1 MNNEMLVAMLIIS
14 PLVGVII
21 GYIVSRIQS
30 NRRRK
35 SALTIDEDTEESVVD
50 MDEFGVLTMS
60 KYDKAD
66 IPESILKENK
76 KVAALKSVRGFRERA
91 MSFSPIELING
102 VEVTVIKNTLNETID
117 RVTDKQYTQELR
129 CLNIEFYL
137 DEIYYC
143 ETIYSE
149 YSFPYN
155 GYYIV
160 GYEKYSLEE
169 LQGYDWIISEMFN
182 IVEEKKKQIHKEK
195 LKDIE
200 VKYSILSHDLV
211 KNNQ

>member
-1 MNNEMLVAMLIIS
+1 MDMISQGLMYFIISLIIM
-14 PLVGVII
+14 II
-21 GYIVSRIQS
+21 FIFIIKKMEEREKKQQEQEATVSDIVLKPKQFESDIEKELKIDK
-30 NRRRK
+30 K
-35 SALTIDEDTEESVVD
+35 ST
-50 MDEFGVLTMS
+50 
-60 KYDKAD
+60 
-66 IPESILKENK
+66 
-76 KVAALKSVRGFRERA
+76 ALKSIREFRERV

-117 RVTDKQYTQELR
+117 MVTDKQYTQELS
-129 CLNIEFYL
+129 CLKIEFYL
-137 DEIYYC
+137 YEIYHC
-143 ETIYSE
+143 ETIYRE

-155 GYYIV
+155 RFYV
-160 GYEKYSLEE
+160 NGYEKYSLEE

>member
-1 MNNEMLVAMLIIS
+1 MEEREEKQQEQGATVS
-14 PLVGVII
+14 D
-21 GYIVSRIQS
+21 IVLELRQVESDIEKELKIDK
-30 NRRRK
+30 K
-35 SALTIDEDTEESVVD
+35 S
-50 MDEFGVLTMS
+50 
-60 KYDKAD
+60 
-66 IPESILKENK
+66 
-76 KVAALKSVRGFRERA
+76 AALKSIRGFRERA

-117 RVTDKQYTQELR
+117 RVTNRQYTQELS
-129 CLNIEFYL
+129 CLKIEFYL
-137 DEIYYC
+137 DEIYHC

-149 YSFPYN
+149 FSFPYN
-155 GYYIV
+155 GYYIN

-169 LQGYDWIISEMFN
+169 LQGYDWIISEMFS

-211 KNNQ
+211 KK

>member
-1 MNNEMLVAMLIIS
+1 MEEREKKQQEQGATVS
-14 PLVGVII
+14 G
-21 GYIVSRIQS
+21 IVLMPKQVESDIEKELKIDK
-30 NRRRK
+30 K
-35 SALTIDEDTEESVVD
+35 S
-50 MDEFGVLTMS
+50 
-60 KYDKAD
+60 
-66 IPESILKENK
+66 
-76 KVAALKSVRGFRERA
+76 AALKSIRGFRERA

-117 RVTDKQYTQELR
+117 RVTNRQYTQELS
-129 CLNIEFYL
+129 CLKIEFYL
-137 DEIYYC
+137 DEIYHC

-149 YSFPYN
+149 FSFPYN
-155 GYYIV
+155 GYYIN

-169 LQGYDWIISEMFN
+169 LQGYDWIISEMFS

>member
-1 MNNEMLVAMLIIS
+1 MDIALRGLVYFIASLVIMIIFIFTIKRMKEREKKQQEQRATVS
-14 PLVGVII
+14 G
-21 GYIVSRIQS
+21 IVLMPEQVETDIEKELKIDK
-30 NRRRK
+30 K
-35 SALTIDEDTEESVVD
+35 ST
-50 MDEFGVLTMS
+50 
-60 KYDKAD
+60 
-66 IPESILKENK
+66 
-76 KVAALKSVRGFRERA
+76 ALKSIREFRERV

-117 RVTDKQYTQELR
+117 RVTNEQYTQELS
-129 CLNIEFYL
+129 CLKIEFYL
-137 DEIYYC
+137 DEIYHC

-149 YSFPYN
+149 FSFPYN
-155 GYYIV
+155 GYYIN

>member
-1 MNNEMLVAMLIIS
+1 MDIALRGLVYFMVSLVIMIIFIF
-14 PLVGVII
+14 II
-21 GYIVSRIQS
+21 KKMEKREKKQQEQGATISGIVLMPKQVESDIEKELKIDK
-30 NRRRK
+30 K
-35 SALTIDEDTEESVVD
+35 S
-50 MDEFGVLTMS
+50 
-60 KYDKAD
+60 
-66 IPESILKENK
+66 
-76 KVAALKSVRGFRERA
+76 AALKSIRGFRERA

-117 RVTDKQYTQELR
+117 RVTNRQYTQELS
-129 CLNIEFYL
+129 CLKIEFYL
-137 DEIYYC
+137 DEIYHC

-149 YSFPYN
+149 YTFPCN
-155 GYYIV
+155 GYYIN

-211 KNNQ
+211 NKVK

>member
-1 MNNEMLVAMLIIS
+1 MDIVLQGLMYVIITLIIA
-14 PLVGVII
+14 II
-21 GYIVSRIQS
+21 FVFIARKIEERREKEQEQETTVSGIVLEPKQV
-30 NRRRK
+30 
-35 SALTIDEDTEESVVD
+35 ES
-50 MDEFGVLTMS
+50 
-60 KYDKAD
+60 D
-66 IPESILKENK
+66 IEKKLNNIKKE
-76 KVAALKSVRGFRERA
+76 AALKSIRDFRERV

-102 VEVTVIKNTLNETID
+102 VEVTVIKNNLNETID

-149 YSFPYN
+149 YTFPCN
-155 GYYIV
+155 GYYIN

-211 KNNQ
+211 KK

>member
-1 MNNEMLVAMLIIS
+1 MDMISQGLMYFIISLIIM
-14 PLVGVII
+14 II
-21 GYIVSRIQS
+21 FIFIIKKMEKREKKQQEQGATVSGIVLMPKQVESDIEKELKIDK
-30 NRRRK
+30 K
-35 SALTIDEDTEESVVD
+35 S
-50 MDEFGVLTMS
+50 
-60 KYDKAD
+60 
-66 IPESILKENK
+66 
-76 KVAALKSVRGFRERA
+76 AALKSVRGFRERA

>member
-102 VEVTVIKNTLNETID
+102 VEVTVIKYTLNETID

-137 DEIYYC
+137 DEIYHC

>member
-1 MNNEMLVAMLIIS
+1 MNNEMLVVMLIIS
-14 PLVGVII
+14 PLIGVII
-21 GYIVSRIQS
+21 GYIVSRIQI

-35 SALTIDEDTEESVVD
+35 STLTIDEDTKESVVD
-50 MDEFGVLTMS
+50 MDEFGVITML
-60 KYDKAD
+60 KYDKVE
-66 IPESILKENK
+66 IPESILKIDK
-76 KVAALKSVRGFRERA
+76 KSAALKSVRGFRERA

-117 RVTDKQYTQELR
+117 RVTNRQYTQELS
-129 CLNIEFYL
+129 CLKIEFYL
-137 DEIYYC
+137 DEIYHC
-143 ETIYSE
+143 ETIYGE
-149 YSFPYN
+149 FSFPYD
-155 GYYIV
+155 GYYIN

-169 LQGYDWIISEMFN
+169 LQGYDWIISEMFS

-211 KNNQ
+211 KK

>member
-1 MNNEMLVAMLIIS
+1 MDMISQGLMYFIISLIIM
-14 PLVGVII
+14 II
-21 GYIVSRIQS
+21 FIFIIKKMEEREKKQQEQEATVSDIVLKPKQFESDIQ
-30 NRRRK
+30 K
-35 SALTIDEDTEESVVD
+35 EFKIDKRS
-50 MDEFGVLTMS
+50 
-60 KYDKAD
+60 
-66 IPESILKENK
+66 
-76 KVAALKSVRGFRERA
+76 AALISIREFRERA

-117 RVTDKQYTQELR
+117 RATNEQYTQELS
-129 CLNIEFYL
+129 CLKIEFYL
-137 DEIYYC
+137 DEIFHC

-149 YSFPYN
+149 YTFPCN
-155 GYYIV
+155 GYYIN

-211 KNNQ
+211 KNN

>member
-1 MNNEMLVAMLIIS
+1 MDMISQGLMYFIISLIIMITFIF
-14 PLVGVII
+14 II
-21 GYIVSRIQS
+21 KKMEEREKKQQEQGATVSGIVLMPKQVESDIEKELKIDK
-30 NRRRK
+30 K
-35 SALTIDEDTEESVVD
+35 S
-50 MDEFGVLTMS
+50 
-60 KYDKAD
+60 
-66 IPESILKENK
+66 
-76 KVAALKSVRGFRERA
+76 AALKSIRGFRERA

-117 RVTDKQYTQELR
+117 RVTDKQYTQELS
-129 CLNIEFYL
+129 CLKIEFYL
-137 DEIYYC
+137 DEIFHC

-149 YSFPYN
+149 YTFPCN
-155 GYYIV
+155 GYYIN

-211 KNNQ
+211 KNN

>member
-1 MNNEMLVAMLIIS
+1 MDIVLRGLV
-14 PLVGVII
+14 
-21 GYIVSRIQS
+21 YFIVSLVIMIIFIFIIKKMEEREKKQQEQKATVSGIVLEPK
-30 NRRRK
+30 RVEPDIEKELKIDKK
-35 SALTIDEDTEESVVD
+35 S
-50 MDEFGVLTMS
+50 
-60 KYDKAD
+60 
-66 IPESILKENK
+66 
-76 KVAALKSVRGFRERA
+76 AALKSIRGFRERA

-117 RVTDKQYTQELR
+117 RVTNRQYTQELS
-129 CLNIEFYL
+129 CLKIEFYL
-137 DEIYYC
+137 DEIYHC

-149 YSFPYN
+149 FSFPYN
-155 GYYIV
+155 GYYIN

>member
-1 MNNEMLVAMLIIS
+1 MDMISQGLMYFIISLIIMIIFIFI
-14 PLVGVII
+14 VRKMEKWEEKQQEQGVTVS
-21 GYIVSRIQS
+21 GIVLKPKQVESDIQ
-30 NRRRK
+30 K
-35 SALTIDEDTEESVVD
+35 EFKIDKRS
-50 MDEFGVLTMS
+50 
-60 KYDKAD
+60 
-66 IPESILKENK
+66 
-76 KVAALKSVRGFRERA
+76 AALKSIREFRERA

-117 RVTDKQYTQELR
+117 RVTNRQYTQELS
-129 CLNIEFYL
+129 CLKIEFYL
-137 DEIYYC
+137 DEIYHC

-149 YSFPYN
+149 FSFPYN
-155 GYYIV
+155 GYYIN

-169 LQGYDWIISEMFN
+169 LQGYDWIISEMFS

-211 KNNQ
+211 KK

>member
-1 MNNEMLVAMLIIS
+1 MDIVLRGLVYFIVSLIIM
-14 PLVGVII
+14 II
-21 GYIVSRIQS
+21 FIFIIKKMEEREKKQQEQGDTVSGIVLEPKQVKS
-30 NRRRK
+30 NIEKELKIDKK
-35 SALTIDEDTEESVVD
+35 SAALI
-50 MDEFGVLTMS
+50 
-60 KYDKAD
+60 
-66 IPESILKENK
+66 SIRE
-76 KVAALKSVRGFRERA
+76 FRERA

-117 RVTDKQYTQELR
+117 MVTDKQYTQELS
-129 CLNIEFYL
+129 CLKIEFYL
-137 DEIYYC
+137 DEIYHC

-149 YSFPYN
+149 YTFPCN
-155 GYYIV
+155 GYYIN

-200 VKYSILSHDLV
+200 VKYSILSHYLV
-211 KNNQ
+211 KK

>member
-1 MNNEMLVAMLIIS
+1 MVMISQGLMYFIISLIIM
-14 PLVGVII
+14 II
-21 GYIVSRIQS
+21 FIFIIKKMEKREKKQQEQGATISGIVLMPKQVESDIEKELKIDK
-30 NRRRK
+30 K
-35 SALTIDEDTEESVVD
+35 S
-50 MDEFGVLTMS
+50 
-60 KYDKAD
+60 
-66 IPESILKENK
+66 
-76 KVAALKSVRGFRERA
+76 AALKSIRGFRERA

-102 VEVTVIKNTLNETID
+102 VEVTVIKNTLDETID
-117 RVTDKQYTQELR
+117 RITNRQYTQELS
-129 CLNIEFYL
+129 CLKIEFYL
-137 DEIYYC
+137 DEIYHC

-149 YSFPYN
+149 YTFPCN
-155 GYYIV
+155 GYYIN

-211 KNNQ
+211 NKVK

>member
-1 MNNEMLVAMLIIS
+1 MDMISQGLMYFIISLIIM
-14 PLVGVII
+14 II
-21 GYIVSRIQS
+21 FIFIIKKMEKREEKQQEQETTVSGIVLMPKQVESDIEKELKIDK
-30 NRRRK
+30 K
-35 SALTIDEDTEESVVD
+35 S
-50 MDEFGVLTMS
+50 
-60 KYDKAD
+60 
-66 IPESILKENK
+66 
-76 KVAALKSVRGFRERA
+76 AALKSIKGFRERA

-117 RVTDKQYTQELR
+117 RVTNRQYTQELS
-129 CLNIEFYL
+129 CLKIEFYL
-137 DEIYYC
+137 DEIYHC
-143 ETIYSE
+143 ETIYGE
-149 YSFPYN
+149 FSFPYD
-155 GYYIV
+155 GYYIN

-211 KNNQ
+211 KNN

>member
-1 MNNEMLVAMLIIS
+1 MDMISQGLMYFIISLIIMITFIF
-14 PLVGVII
+14 II
-21 GYIVSRIQS
+21 KKMEKREKKQQEQGATVSDIVLELRQVESDIEKELKIDK
-30 NRRRK
+30 K
-35 SALTIDEDTEESVVD
+35 S
-50 MDEFGVLTMS
+50 
-60 KYDKAD
+60 
-66 IPESILKENK
+66 
-76 KVAALKSVRGFRERA
+76 AALKSIRGFRERA

-102 VEVTVIKNTLNETID
+102 VEVTVIKNTLDETID
-117 RVTDKQYTQELR
+117 RVTNKQYTQELS
-129 CLNIEFYL
+129 CLKIEFYL
-137 DEIYYC
+137 DEIYHC

-149 YSFPYN
+149 FSFPYN
-155 GYYIV
+155 GYYIN

-169 LQGYDWIISEMFN
+169 LQGYDWIISEMFS

>member
-1 MNNEMLVAMLIIS
+1 MDMISQGLMYFIISLIIMITFIF
-14 PLVGVII
+14 II
-21 GYIVSRIQS
+21 KKMEEREKKQQEQGATVSGIVLMPKQVESDIEKELKIDK
-30 NRRRK
+30 K
-35 SALTIDEDTEESVVD
+35 S
-50 MDEFGVLTMS
+50 
-60 KYDKAD
+60 
-66 IPESILKENK
+66 
-76 KVAALKSVRGFRERA
+76 AALKSIRGFRERA

-117 RVTDKQYTQELR
+117 RVTNKQYTQELS
-129 CLNIEFYL
+129 CLKIEFYL
-137 DEIYYC
+137 DEIYHC

-149 YSFPYN
+149 FSFPCN
-155 GYYIV
+155 GYYIN

>member
-1 MNNEMLVAMLIIS
+1 MDMISQGLMYFIISLIIMITFIF
-14 PLVGVII
+14 II
-21 GYIVSRIQS
+21 KKMEEREKKQQEQRATVSDIVLELRQVESDIEKELKIDK
-30 NRRRK
+30 K
-35 SALTIDEDTEESVVD
+35 S
-50 MDEFGVLTMS
+50 
-60 KYDKAD
+60 
-66 IPESILKENK
+66 
-76 KVAALKSVRGFRERA
+76 AALKSIRGFRERA

-117 RVTDKQYTQELR
+117 RVTNRQYTQELS
-129 CLNIEFYL
+129 CLKIEFYL
-137 DEIYYC
+137 DEIYHC

-149 YSFPYN
+149 FSFPYN
-155 GYYIV
+155 GYYIN

-169 LQGYDWIISEMFN
+169 LQGYDWIISEMFS

-211 KNNQ
+211 KK